1 MKARRAADRFRR
13 RAPLPAGSSRRRGAS
28 SRSVTHQ
35 EALEANLPEP
45 CTEVAPAALA
55 AVYVRNI
62 DRAASRLGLRPAPSG
77 GNVVVLEPLADV
89 AFERTWDQDGITY
102 AALPQVAVDLMTS
115 PGRGPTEAEALI
127 EWMEE
132 NEDAWRRP
140 GSRSG

>member
-1 MKARRAADRFRR
+1 MELEGPYAVTGSLAASRRA
-13 RAPLPAGSSRRRGAS
+13 
-28 SRSVTHQ
+28 
-35 EALEANLPEP
+35 
-45 CTEVAPAALA
+45 EVAPAALA

-62 DRAASRLGLRPAPSG
+62 DKAASRLGLRIAPSG
-77 GNVVVLEPLADV
+77 GNVVLVEPLADV
-89 AFERTWDQDGITY
+89 AFERTWDQEAITY

-115 PGRGPTEAEALI
+115 PGRGPAEAEALI